1 MNRNGKLNL
10 LRFEWLQEDKELKR
24 IQLLDQINNSQTKD
38 DEGDIGDLSD
48 LELEDFSTFN
58 NVLKKHMDVNYL
70 MTNKNE
76 NDINNISNKLLNRDL
91 TTFLRRK

>member
-24 IQLLDQINNSQTKD
+24 IQMLDHVNNSQQKD
-38 DEGDIGDLSD
+38 DDGDIGDFSD
-48 LELEDFSTFN
+48 LDVEDFSTYS
-58 NVLKKHMDVNYL
+58 NVMKKHMDVNYL

-76 NDINNISNKLLNRDL
+76 NDINNISNKLLNREL